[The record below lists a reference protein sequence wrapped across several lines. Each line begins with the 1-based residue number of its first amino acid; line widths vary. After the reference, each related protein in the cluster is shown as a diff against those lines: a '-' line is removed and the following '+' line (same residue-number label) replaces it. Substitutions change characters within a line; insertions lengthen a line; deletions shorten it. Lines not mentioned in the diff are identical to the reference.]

1 MFTIQNLNIG
11 GVSGYAASFTQLPTD
26 TYFNYVTLLLHGD
39 GTNSTQNNTFIDSSS
54 NAFTVT
60 RTGSATQGSFS
71 PYGVNWSN
79 YFNGTNQYLIAPSGA
94 STFGTGD
101 FTVECWIYKTSAVD
115 ATMLCNATG
124 SSDNSYWSFSS
135 LANGTVGIGIR
146 DSAAATV
153 SVTGSI
159 VIPTNTWAHVA
170 VTRQSGLVRVFV
182 NGVLDNSGTISKS
195 VTARTTLIGT
205 FQYTGYENYFPGYV
219 SNVRIVTG
227 TAVYTATFTPPTAP
241 LTAISGTSL
250 LTCQSNRFADSSTNN
265 FALTVTGA
273 PSVQRYNPFGTSSA
287 YSTSAIGGSGYFNG
301 TSDYLTA
308 PANAALSM
316 GTGDFTWEMWVYP
329 ITTPSGTGTSSN
341 QFLFG
346 YRSGND
352 TSPYLTLNSGS
363 GGTNPII
370 LFSGDTTNFLS
381 TTFPA
386 LNNWHHIA
394 ITRSGTA
401 LKMFLNGAV
410 VSSTTNSTNF
420 SDASTRYI
428 GAINGGT
435 TYYFPGYISNLR
447 IVKGTAVYTAA
458 FTPPTAPL
466 TAIANTSLL
475 LNTINGGIY
484 DNAMMNNLITVG
496 NAQVSTTQSKFGGSS
511 MYFDGSSYLN
521 QPSSQNFALGGDFTV
536 EAWVYLTANM
546 SGTNAGYLTD
556 FRGGSTSNFALGFIG
571 ASGVT
576 KMYAYIGST
585 PAETT
590 GTTTV
595 TLNTWN
601 HVAFVRSGSTVTMY
615 LNGTSNGTLSA
626 SYAQGATN
634 AVICA
639 RYTGATEYIT
649 GYIDDLRITNGY
661 ARYTSNFTAPT
672 ATLPDIGP

>member
-26 TYFNYVTLLLHGD
+26 TYFKYVTLLLHGD

-60 RTGSATQGSFS
+60 RNGSATQGSFS
-71 PYGVNWSN
+71 PYGSNWSN
-79 YFNGTNQYLIAPSGA
+79 YFNGTTQYLIAPSGA

-101 FTVECWIYKTSAVD
+101 FTVECWFYKTSAVD

-124 SSDNSYWSFSS
+124 NSDNSYWSFSS

-195 VTARTTLIGT
+195 VTARTTNIGT
-205 FQYTGYENYFPGYV
+205 FQYTGYEIYFPGYM

-301 TSDYLTA
+301 TSDYLNTPSTGQFA
-308 PANAALSM
+308 P
-316 GTGDFTWEMWVYP
+316 TGDFTISCWYYA
-329 ITTPSGTGTSSN
+329 T
-341 QFLFG
+341 
-346 YRSGND
+346 
-352 TSPYLTLNSGS
+352 TLNTYNALIG
-363 GGTNPII
+363 NY
-370 LFSGDTTNFLS
+370 TTNVS
-381 TTFPA
+381 TDWVIDITA
-386 LNNWHHIA
+386 NGTLRWYTNGSTVRISSSSGA
-394 ITRSGTA
+394 ITSGVWNYISMSRSGTTITGY
-401 LKMFLNGAV
+401 LNGV
-410 VSSTTNSTNF
+410 SIGTYTQSGTFGSSTKTIYIATQAGSELITGYL
-420 SDASTRYI
+420 SD
-428 GAINGGT
+428 
-435 TYYFPGYISNLR
+435 
-447 IVKGTAVYTAA
+447 VKLIDGSAVNTV
-458 FTPPTAPL
+458 PTAPQ
-466 TAIANTSLL
+466 TATTGTSLL
-475 LNTINGGIY
+475 LNFTNGRIY

-556 FRGGSTSNFALGFIG
+556 FRSGSTSNFALGFIG

-649 GYIDDLRITNGY
+649 GYIDDLRITKGY

-672 ATLPDIGP
+672 AVLPDIGP

>member
-26 TYFNYVTLLLHGD
+26 TYFKYVTLLLHGD

-60 RTGSATQGSFS
+60 RNGSATQGSFS
-71 PYGVNWSN
+71 PYGSNWSN
-79 YFNGTNQYLIAPSGA
+79 YFNGTTQYLIAPSGA

-101 FTVECWIYKTSAVD
+101 FTVECWFYKTSAVD

-124 SSDNSYWSFSS
+124 NSDNSYWSFSS
-135 LANGTVGIGIR
+135 LANGTITVGIR

-195 VTARTTLIGT
+195 VTARTTNIGT
-205 FQYTGYENYFPGYV
+205 FQYTGYEIYFPGYM

-301 TSDYLTA
+301 TSDYLNTPSTGQFA
-308 PANAALSM
+308 P
-316 GTGDFTWEMWVYP
+316 TGDFTISCWYYA
-329 ITTPSGTGTSSN
+329 T
-341 QFLFG
+341 
-346 YRSGND
+346 
-352 TSPYLTLNSGS
+352 TLNTYNALIG
-363 GGTNPII
+363 NY
-370 LFSGDTTNFLS
+370 TTNVS
-381 TTFPA
+381 TDWVIDITA
-386 LNNWHHIA
+386 NGTLRWYTNGSTVRISSSSGA
-394 ITRSGTA
+394 ITSGVWNYISMSRSGTTITGY
-401 LKMFLNGAV
+401 LNGV
-410 VSSTTNSTNF
+410 SIGTYTQSGTFGSSTKTIYIATQAGSELITGYL
-420 SDASTRYI
+420 SD
-428 GAINGGT
+428 
-435 TYYFPGYISNLR
+435 
-447 IVKGTAVYTAA
+447 VKLIDGSAVNTV
-458 FTPPTAPL
+458 PTAPQ
-466 TAIANTSLL
+466 TATTGTSLL
-475 LNTINGGIY
+475 LNFTNGRIY

-556 FRGGSTSNFALGFIG
+556 FRSGSTSNFALGFIG

-649 GYIDDLRITNGY
+649 GYIDDLRITKGY

-672 ATLPDIGP
+672 AALPDIGP